1 VAEPFLGEVR
11 MMSFDFAPK
20 GWAPC
25 NGQLMPINQN
35 QALFSLLGTMY
46 GGDGRTTFGLPDL
59 RGCAPIHVGGGWIQ
73 GQRAGEENHTL
84 TLNEMPAHGHAVQ
97 ASTGPPDNPGGN
109 APAPAKVLSSTS
121 TGQLYAPF
129 GNVQAM
135 SAQAIG
141 NAGGSQ
147 PHTNMMPFTVVGF
160 CIALIGIFPP
170 RN

>member
-11 MMSFDFAPK
+11 MMSFNFAPK

-46 GGDGRTTFGLPDL
+46 GGDGRTTFALPDL
-59 RGCAPIHVGGGWIQ
+59 RGRAPIHIGGGWIQ
-73 GQRAGEENHTL
+73 GQRGGEESHTL
-84 TLNEMPAHGHAVQ
+84 TLNEMPSHGHAVQ
-97 ASTGPPDNPGGN
+97 ASSGPPDNPGGN
-109 APAPAKVLSSTS
+109 SPTPAKVLSSTS
-121 TGQLYAPF
+121 TGQLYGPPA
-129 GNVQAM
+129 NVQPM
-135 SAQAIG
+135 SAQAVG

-147 PHTNMMPFTVVGF
+147 PHTNLMPFTVIGF
-160 CIALIGIFPP
+160 CIALIGIFPS